1 MSFWRT
7 SPSAQEALQGWRDPR
22 NPRSLSGSG
31 RYYPA
36 RASGLSRPISGSIL
50 PAWLGGI
57 APYHGWKVVEGLRTT
72 PSQEV
77 HPVELAGH
85 STCEFHHRSLCSLA
99 YSYQVDS

>member
-36 RASGLSRPISGSIL
+36 SASGLSRPKSGSIL
-50 PAWLGGI
+50 SAWLGGI
-57 APYHGWKVVEGLRTT
+57 APYHGWKVVEDLCTT

-85 STCEFHHRSLCSLA
+85 
-99 YSYQVDS
+99 

>member
-50 PAWLGGI
+50 SARLGGI
-57 APYHGWKVVEGLRTT
+57 APYHGWKVVEDLCTT

-85 STCEFHHRSLCSLA
+85 
-99 YSYQVDS
+99 